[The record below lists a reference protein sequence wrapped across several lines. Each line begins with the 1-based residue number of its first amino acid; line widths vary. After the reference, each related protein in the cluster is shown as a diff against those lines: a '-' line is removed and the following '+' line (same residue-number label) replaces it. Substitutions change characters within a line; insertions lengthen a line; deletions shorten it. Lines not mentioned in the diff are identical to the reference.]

1 MVLILQMEHLSD
13 GQTLPALLSTVGGVP
28 YL

>member
-13 GQTLPALLSTVGGVP
+13 GQTFSALLSTVGGVP